1 MQIAS
6 PAMMPVSVFPPRT
19 VESSPIDA
27 DASQS
32 NALPKGVSSTGTSA
46 GEASVV
52 PETTPSSS
60 RNEGSS
66 RIEGQGKQTQAAT
79 SAQSPYELSDDDLDL
94 IKALQ
99 SRDLEVRNH
108 ERAHATAGG
117 ELAGAI
123 SYSYTRGPDGAR
135 YATSGEVSIDT
146 SEVPGD
152 PGATYDKMARVRR
165 AALAPAEPSAQDRRV
180 AAMAAQKMT
189 EAQAELAN
197 EQREAM
203 QAEAD
208 LRNEQRTQANDELQQ
223 ARERQNEMRSGDDSE
238 EKEEFI
244 SVADR
249 YAEYNARLR
258 QINETLL
265 RISGP
270 QAPQGRLL
278 DETA

>member
-6 PAMMPVSVFPPRT
+6 PAMMPVSVFSPRT

-27 DASQS
+27 SQS
-32 NALPKGVSSTGTSA
+32 NASPKGVSSTGRST

-60 RNEGSS
+60 RTDGSP

-79 SAQSPYELSDDDLDL
+79 SAYELSDDDLDL

-223 ARERQNEMRSGDDSE
+223 ARERQSEMRSGDDSE